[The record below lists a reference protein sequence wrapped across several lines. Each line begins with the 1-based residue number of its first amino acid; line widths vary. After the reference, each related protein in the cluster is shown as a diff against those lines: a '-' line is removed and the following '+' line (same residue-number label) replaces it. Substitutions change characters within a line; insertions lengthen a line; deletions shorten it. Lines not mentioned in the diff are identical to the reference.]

1 MAGFFPIH
9 PGIGGGGGGGVN
21 PNAITNATF
30 NKDTNTITLTK
41 QNGTQISL
49 GLGEL
54 ARLDE
59 DNHFTGDN
67 LFSELFL
74 ESKDT
79 YVGDMNLYG
88 SVAGGFKKTGR
99 RDYTSHSHGNDGY
112 VKSLLIRVSN
122 GLGTGST
129 TSVNVW
135 KVQKGADISQDV
147 VTKIKDAVSFEIF
160 EYKTGIKCVEVP
172 INELYANETYFIYQI
187 IPSSH
192 MAYVNITREEDAIYI
207 GDNDDVTP
215 TTIEANKN
223 ATTIGVYGI
232 IGRDIN
238 VRDMLA
244 SISNDFVQDIT
255 FDTTTNTLKKTKNG
269 TETNVID
276 HVVTRW
282 KDLEHVNEYET
293 PNLIDYDKRVKG
305 YWYTNN
311 GNNGIPVANNSWSI
325 YELKVKPSTQY
336 TIQRKAND
344 SSLFIY
350 YNDDNFVSVQTPNR
364 VHTNGWHTHLLD
376 VPADVNKVG
385 ICFQHGMNDKT
396 SLMAI
401 ERDQAIATFI
411 PYGGNIQVGHEVS
424 LKFDNSDCD
433 IKSTTVSD
441 AIKELSL
448 KSEDI
453 DWKDLSYVEQ
463 YKYINLMDY
472 NKRINGKWYDDDSG
486 VMKSNASWS
495 VYELDVVESNQY
507 SILRKRNDSA
517 RYVYFNDITH
527 VLTEVATNA
536 SINEWNRQTITIPQG
551 ANKVHFCFQH
561 GMNPVGDIMVLEG
574 EITEAVDFI
583 PYISEP
589 VNVLVGTEVGYK
601 FNNANT
607 NLQSTTLA
615 NAIRELDI
623 KITNAGGTVN
633 SVNNQLPDTQGNV
646 TLDIQH
652 ITGLQAQLD
661 EKVPKSDLTTMPQPN
676 KVPQLNQQGKIELAL
691 LPDLSINK
699 VHSVADKQEAIDLIN
714 NQTASVG
721 DIFILRDNN
730 NSVHMYVNE
739 NGNTFDDKCVELTVS
754 NGTVKTVNNLA
765 PNATGNV
772 TVTSTDIEYDNVISG
787 LVAQNVKDAID
798 ELNTNIKN
806 SYSNSTYDVQ
816 TGRLTLIKDNGQQ
829 VPYDLATGTVKTV
842 NGQPS
847 NPQGNVTVN
856 SEHINYDSQTSG
868 LTSTTVQDAIDELNR
883 KFVSDV
889 RYESADRSLHRT
901 IDGQEQELV
910 SGLVTRWTDL
920 DHVQE
925 YTHTN
930 VLDYSKVIPNK
941 AIDGSGEH
949 INASADWGTIEF
961 PVTANEDYTLLRQ
974 RNANVKI
981 RFEDNNGSKVGFIN
995 DPAPASNG
1003 WHRCKF
1009 TIPSGAT
1016 KGILEVRV
1024 TQGNE
1029 YQTMIFLGDQLNLS
1043 VDTNNPI
1050 SFADGQLIQVGSEV
1064 SLKFDNSNSTLKS
1077 TTVNSAI
1084 KELNDKIANA
1094 GSGTVTSVN
1103 GEIPVGGNV
1112 TLTSQVTQTVGQ
1124 DIVLAVG
1131 NQNNFATL
1139 QCMTAQ
1145 EVQEIIAL
1153 FV

>member
-1 MAGFFPIH
+1 MSFFIPSF
-9 PGIGGGGGGGVN
+9 GGQGGGGVA
-21 PNAITNATF
+21 PAPSNA
-30 NKDTNTITLTK
+30 
-41 QNGTQISL
+41 
-49 GLGEL
+49 
-54 ARLDE
+54 
-59 DNHFTGDN
+59 FT
-67 LFSELFL
+67 
-74 ESKDT
+74 
-79 YVGDMNLYG
+79 
-88 SVAGGFKKTGR
+88 
-99 RDYTSHSHGNDGY
+99 
-112 VKSLLIRVSN
+112 
-122 GLGTGST
+122 
-129 TSVNVW
+129 
-135 KVQKGADISQDV
+135 
-147 VTKIKDAVSFEIF
+147 
-160 EYKTGIKCVEVP
+160 
-172 INELYANETYFIYQI
+172 
-187 IPSSH
+187 
-192 MAYVNITREEDAIYI
+192 DAILRGNTLI
-207 GDNDDVTP
+207 LTRDNGGQEQIDLSQIVP
-215 TTIEANKN
+215 TDTIKKVALKGTNLEITKTDGTVEMVDLKPLLVASEVVFANAGASLN
-223 ATTIGVYGI
+223 SN
-232 IGRDIN
+232 N
-238 VRDMLA
+238 VQDAIVELN
-244 SISNDFVQDIT
+244 SKFIEDIT
-255 FDTTTNTLKKTKNG
+255 FDTTIDNTTNKPKNTLKKTKNG

-276 HVVTRW
+276 HVVTEW
-282 KDLEHVNEYET
+282 QDLEYVNKYET
-293 PNLIDYDKRVKG
+293 PNLIDYDKRVQG
-305 YWYTNN
+305 YWYANN
-311 GNNGIPVANNSWSI
+311 GNNGIPVANDSWSI

-344 SSLFIY
+344 SSLFVY
-350 YNDDNFVSVQTPNR
+350 YNDDNFVSAVTPNR

-376 VPADVNKVG
+376 IPANVNKVG

-401 ERDQAIATFI
+401 ESDQPTATFI
-411 PYGGNIQVGHEVS
+411 PYGGNIQIGHQVS

-441 AIKELSL
+441 AIKELNL
-448 KSEDI
+448 KSANI
-453 DWKDLSYVEQ
+453 DWKDLSYVKQ

-472 NKRINGKWYDDDSG
+472 DKRINGKWYNDDSG

-495 VYELDVVESNQY
+495 VYELDVVEGNQY
-507 SILRKRNDSA
+507 TILRKRNDDA
-517 RYVYFNDITH
+517 RYVYFNDNTH
-527 VLTEVATNA
+527 VSTEVVTSA
-536 SINEWNRQTITIPQG
+536 SINRWYRQTITIPQG

-561 GMNPVGDIMVLEG
+561 GLNPVGDIMVLEG

-589 VNVLVGTEVGYK
+589 VNVLVGAEVGYK

-615 NAIRELDI
+615 NAIRELDV
-623 KITNAGGTVN
+623 KIANAGSGTVN
-633 SVNNQLPDTQGNV
+633 SVNNQLPDPQGNV
-646 TLDIQH
+646 TIDIQH
-652 ITGLQAQLD
+652 IAGLQAQLD
-661 EKVPKSDLTTMPQPN
+661 EKVPKSDLTTTPQPN

-730 NSVHMYVNE
+730 NSVHMYVDE
-739 NGNTFDDKCVELTVS
+739 NGNTFDDKCVELTIS

-772 TVTSTDIEYDNVISG
+772 TVTSTDIEYDNAISG
-787 LVAQNVKDAID
+787 LVAQNVKAAID

-806 SYSNSTYDVQ
+806 SYSNSTYDAQ

-868 LTSTTVQDAIDELNR
+868 LIATTVQDAIDELNR

-930 VLDYSKVIPNK
+930 VLDYSKAIPNK
-941 AIDGSGEH
+941 AIDDNGEH
-949 INASADWGTIEF
+949 IDASVGWGIVEF
-961 PVTANEDYTLLRQ
+961 PVTANEDYTIVRQ
-974 RNANVKI
+974 RNDNLKI
-981 RFEDNNGSKVGFIN
+981 RFENIDGDLIEFILENNMPIHG
-995 DPAPASNG
+995 G
-1003 WHRCKF
+1003 WHRYIF
-1009 TIPSGAT
+1009 TAPPGST
-1016 KGILEVRV
+1016 KAILEVKLSQ
-1024 TQGNE
+1024 TNE
-1029 YQTMIFLGDQLNLS
+1029 KDTMIFSGDKTTLPI
-1043 VDTNNPI
+1043 DINNPI
-1050 SFADGQLIQVGSEV
+1050 PFADGQLIQVGSEV

-1103 GEIPVGGNV
+1103 GQTPSGTGEV
-1112 TLTSQVTQTVGQ
+1112 TLTATVSQEVDG
-1124 DIVLAVG
+1124 DIVLTVG

-1139 QCMTAQ
+1139 QCMTDQ
-1145 EVQEIIAL
+1145 QVQDIKNL